1 MLTINLILSGE
12 HVCILNMIFYKLRI
26 KHRDNMFVRKYQKN
40 QSKYYIFVFIFRYG
54 QLICIKNN
62 KEQTIIRFCCKFDFE
77 LSLFIYES
85 STNQLELTPINIK
98 Y

>member
-1 MLTINLILSGE
+1 M
-12 HVCILNMIFYKLRI
+12 HFKHDFYKLRI
-26 KHRDNMFVRKYQKN
+26 KYRKTCLLEKTKRHDPKYYMFVFN
-40 QSKYYIFVFIFRYG
+40 FRHG
-54 QLICIKNN
+54 QLICIKTI

-85 STNQLELTPINIK
+85 STSQLELTPIHFK